1 MSTDDHGAFGPSR
14 SSRTPRVVLPIEP
27 SVEELAR
34 DWTLSTADL
43 TEVRRCRGDDNRRR
57 FAVQLCTVRRYGRFL
72 DAYTHVPLTILTHLN
87 RQLALA
93 PVLFLTETEREAT
106 ESEHQE
112 RIRQYLGHHAFDAR
126 RHQQLVRWLEGRVLE
141 SVLPRDLLQQAEQ
154 QLRAWRVVL
163 PAVSTLERIVASVSA
178 QAHHEV
184 FVRIAEDF
192 PPALCQQ
199 LDALLQVLPD
209 DARSTLLH
217 LKEYPPAASAG
228 VVLTYLT
235 RHQLVRDI
243 VAGQIDLR
251 QHNPE
256 LIHHLALMTKRYD
269 VQALRR
275 FAATKRHALLACF
288 LVETEK
294 TLLDQVIALHDQF
307 LTTMSRRSR
316 HAFEE
321 QHRQLRRRAKEGVD
335 LVLRA
340 MDILLAPEYHSEDLR
355 PTIYRRLGIQR
366 LHDAVSVCRE
376 FQRLEERGYLDE
388 LCARYPILRRYL
400 PTFLLLPFAAAPGSE
415 ALLTAIAVQRQ
426 LDTGT
431 LAALPI
437 DAPCGFIP
445 PAWQGALYKEVGA
458 LDQRLWTIGLSFA
471 VRDAL
476 RSGDLYLA
484 TSRHHVSFWNL
495 VYHEER
501 WHEERQDAYVTLAL
515 PTAADTALARLQQE
529 YTDAVT
535 HADQGLATN
544 PFATIRAEELH
555 LKRADAL
562 EIPEQTKQLRRVI
575 ENSLPRIRI
584 EDLLQEVDTPCGFT
598 REFRPLS
605 GYDPHVPNLYATQ
618 LAAVIAHG
626 TNLGIAAMGQST
638 EGITVD
644 MLQHVTR
651 FFLTDAT
658 VKAANATL
666 VNFHHQLPF
675 SAVWG
680 SGDTSSS
687 DGQRFGLQASSLLG
701 SFYPRYF
708 GYYERAFTI
717 YSHLSNQFSVFS
729 TQVISCSPREA
740 LYVLDGLLQ
749 NDTLLRPREHYT
761 DTHGFTE
768 QLFALCYLLGYSF
781 MPRLRD
787 LADQQLYRA
796 TSDVSVGQ
804 LQPLFHGTADV
815 ALIREQWD
823 QLVRVAASLRNRSAP
838 AHVVL
843 QRLTTASPSDRVAK
857 ALTALGRIIKTIF
870 ILRYIHEDPLR
881 RRIQLQLNRGEAR
894 HEVARWLF
902 FANRGEFRTG
912 DYEEIMNKAS
922 CLSLLSNAV
931 VVWNTVAME
940 KIVAQLRANGQ
951 DVQDTHLARVS
962 PLLHQHIIPNGTY
975 RFPSSRVGG

>member
-1 MSTDDHGAFGPSR
+1 M
-14 SSRTPRVVLPIEP
+14 
-27 SVEELAR
+27 
-34 DWTLSTADL
+34 
-43 TEVRRCRGDDNRRR
+43 
-57 FAVQLCTVRRYGRFL
+57 
-72 DAYTHVPLTILTHLN
+72 
-87 RQLALA
+87 
-93 PVLFLTETEREAT
+93 
-106 ESEHQE
+106 
-112 RIRQYLGHHAFDAR
+112 
-126 RHQQLVRWLEGRVLE
+126 
-141 SVLPRDLLQQAEQ
+141 
-154 QLRAWRVVL
+154 
-163 PAVSTLERIVASVSA
+163 
-178 QAHHEV
+178 
-184 FVRIAEDF
+184 
-192 PPALCQQ
+192 
-199 LDALLQVLPD
+199 
-209 DARSTLLH
+209 
-217 LKEYPPAASAG
+217 
-228 VVLTYLT
+228 
-235 RHQLVRDI
+235 
-243 VAGQIDLR
+243 GQIDLSR
-251 QHNPE
+251 HNPA
-256 LIHHLALMTKRYD
+256 LIQHLALVAKRYD

-275 FAATKRHALLACF
+275 FAAAKRHALLACF
-288 LVETEK
+288 LVEAEK

-321 QHRQLRRRAKEGVD
+321 QHRQVRRRAKAGVD
-335 LVLRA
+335 VVLRA
-340 MDILLAPEYHSEDLR
+340 MEILLAPEYHSEDLR

-366 LHDAVSVCRE
+366 LQNAVSACRE

-388 LCARYPILRRYL
+388 LCARYPFLRRYL
-400 PTFLLLPFAAAPGSE
+400 PTFLTLPFAAAPGSE
-415 ALLTAIAVQRQ
+415 ALLTAIELQRQ
-426 LDTGT
+426 LDTGA
-431 LAALPI
+431 LAILPI

-445 PAWQGALYKEVGA
+445 PTWRAALYKEVGVI
-458 LDQRLWTIGLSFA
+458 DQRLWTLGLSFA

-484 TSRHHVSFWNL
+484 TSRHHLSFWHL
-495 VYHEER
+495 VYNDER
-501 WHEERQDAYVTLAL
+501 WQEERQDAYVTLAL
-515 PTAADTALARLQQE
+515 PTAADSVLARLRQA

-535 HADQGLATN
+535 NAAQGLATN
-544 PFATIRAEELH
+544 PFATIRANELH
-555 LKRADAL
+555 LKRVDAL
-562 EIPEQTKQLRRVI
+562 EIPEHTKQVRRVI
-575 ENSLPRIRI
+575 ENSLPRMRM
-584 EDLLQEVDTPCGFT
+584 EDLLQEVDAYCGFT
-598 REFRPLS
+598 REFRSLS

-638 EGITVD
+638 DGITVD

-680 SGDTSSS
+680 RGDSSSS

-717 YSHLSNQFSVFS
+717 YSHVSNQFSVLS
-729 TQVISCSPREA
+729 TQVISCAPREA

-796 TSDVSVGQ
+796 TPDVSVGP
-804 LQPLFHGTADV
+804 LHPLFHGTAEV
-815 ALIREQWD
+815 PLIREQWD
-823 QLVRVAASLRNRSAP
+823 QLVRVAASLRHRSAP

-843 QRLTTASPSDRVAK
+843 QRLTNASPSDRVAK

-870 ILRYIHEDPLR
+870 ILRYIHEEPLR

-940 KIVAQLRANGQ
+940 KIVAQLRATGQ
-951 DVQDTHLARVS
+951 DVQDAHLARVS

-975 RFPSSRVGG
+975 RFSSARAGG

>member
-1 MSTDDHGAFGPSR
+1 M
-14 SSRTPRVVLPIEP
+14 
-27 SVEELAR
+27 
-34 DWTLSTADL
+34 
-43 TEVRRCRGDDNRRR
+43 
-57 FAVQLCTVRRYGRFL
+57 
-72 DAYTHVPLTILTHLN
+72 
-87 RQLALA
+87 
-93 PVLFLTETEREAT
+93 
-106 ESEHQE
+106 
-112 RIRQYLGHHAFDAR
+112 
-126 RHQQLVRWLEGRVLE
+126 
-141 SVLPRDLLQQAEQ
+141 
-154 QLRAWRVVL
+154 
-163 PAVSTLERIVASVSA
+163 
-178 QAHHEV
+178 
-184 FVRIAEDF
+184 
-192 PPALCQQ
+192 
-199 LDALLQVLPD
+199 
-209 DARSTLLH
+209 
-217 LKEYPPAASAG
+217 
-228 VVLTYLT
+228 
-235 RHQLVRDI
+235 
-243 VAGQIDLR
+243 
-251 QHNPE
+251 
-256 LIHHLALMTKRYD
+256 
-269 VQALRR
+269 
-275 FAATKRHALLACF
+275 
-288 LVETEK
+288 
-294 TLLDQVIALHDQF
+294 
-307 LTTMSRRSR
+307 
-316 HAFEE
+316 
-321 QHRQLRRRAKEGVD
+321 
-335 LVLRA
+335 
-340 MDILLAPEYHSEDLR
+340 
-355 PTIYRRLGIQR
+355 
-366 LHDAVSVCRE
+366 
-376 FQRLEERGYLDE
+376 
-388 LCARYPILRRYL
+388 
-400 PTFLLLPFAAAPGSE
+400 
-415 ALLTAIAVQRQ
+415 
-426 LDTGT
+426 
-431 LAALPI
+431 
-437 DAPCGFIP
+437 
-445 PAWQGALYKEVGA
+445 
-458 LDQRLWTIGLSFA
+458 
-471 VRDAL
+471 
-476 RSGDLYLA
+476 A

-495 VYHEER
+495 VYNEER

-515 PTAADTALARLQQE
+515 PTEAETALARLQQE

-535 HADQGLATN
+535 QADQGLATN
-544 PFATIRAEELH
+544 PFATIRNEELH

-584 EDLLQEVDTPCGFT
+584 EDLLQEVDAQCGFT

-644 MLQHVTR
+644 MLHHVTR

-666 VNFHHQLPF
+666 VNFHHQLPL

-680 SGDTSSS
+680 SGDSSSS

-796 TSDVSVGQ
+796 TSEVSVGQ

-870 ILRYIHEDPLR
+870 ILRYLHEDPLR

-931 VVWNTVAME
+931 VVWNTLAME
-940 KIVAQLRANGQ
+940 KIVTQLRANGQ
-951 DVQDTHLARVS
+951 DVLDAHLARVS